1 MKQFETGKTY
11 STRSICDQNCIFTI
25 TVISRTASTI
35 KAFVD
40 NEVRTLRINKKISG
54 FRNAETVLPYGNY
67 SMCPMISAE

>member
-11 STRSICDQNCIFTI
+11 TTRSVYNQNCIFSI

-40 NEVRTLRINKKISG
+40 DEVRTLRINKKISG
-54 FRNAETVLPYGNY
+54 FRNAETVLPYGIY
-67 SMCPMISAE
+67 SMCPAISAE

>member
-11 STRSICDQNCIFTI
+11 TTRSICDQNCIFSI

-40 NEVRTLRINKKISG
+40 NEVRTLRINKKIS
-54 FRNAETVLPYGNY
+54 
-67 SMCPMISAE
+67 

>member
-11 STRSICDQNCIFTI
+11 TTRSVYNSNCILTI

-40 NEVRTLRINKKISG
+40 NEVRTLLIDKKISG
-54 FRNAETVLPYGNY
+54 FRNAETVLPYGIY
-67 SMCPMISAE
+67 SMYPAISAE